1 MELEGNAPFT
11 SQHAG
16 QPMATLAHIGYA
28 NKIDLFSI
36 CYRDSP
42 ALSRVK
48 VCPLASLNCVAPN
61 LVANLKT
68 LTEKFSH
75 VLSSS

>member
-11 SQHAG
+11 SQNAG

-48 VCPLASLNCVAPN
+48 G
-61 LVANLKT
+61 
-68 LTEKFSH
+68 
-75 VLSSS
+75 